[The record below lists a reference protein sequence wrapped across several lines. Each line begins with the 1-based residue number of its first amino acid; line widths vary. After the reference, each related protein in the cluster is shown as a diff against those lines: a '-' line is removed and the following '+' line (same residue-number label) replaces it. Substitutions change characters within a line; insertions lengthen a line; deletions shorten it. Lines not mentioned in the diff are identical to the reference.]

1 MLVGLIIKISYMV
14 RLFSVFLIV
23 GLIMTL
29 VGCSSHAPSASMFMN
44 SPKNSFILGVNGMV
58 NLGNRYD
65 YEIDDGSGD
74 KINFEEYGPYA
85 VEPSL
90 ECRGDNIFVSL
101 SLELVGAMRVS
112 LGLVSDYFGS
122 LAWIS
127 PISFGYNKSP
137 GYGLMLVEQ
146 YPFAENWKVGISEHF
161 ANNQYRG
168 NVSLCLSCTSYAKD
182 YKELGIGAYIS
193 YKKFSIEF
201 RYGNELDSSNRR
213 YYLMANY
220 DWSFAW

>member
-1 MLVGLIIKISYMV
+1 MARLIS
-14 RLFSVFLIV
+14 LFSIV

-29 VGCSSHAPSASMFMN
+29 IGCSSHAPSASMFMN
-44 SPKNSFILGVNGMV
+44 SQKNSIVLGVNGLV
-58 NLGNRYD
+58 NLGDRYD

-90 ECRGDNIFVSL
+90 GCRGDNIFVSL
-101 SLELVGAMRVS
+101 SMELYGAMRTS
-112 LGLVSDYFGS
+112 LGFVSDYFGS
-122 LAWIS
+122 LAWFS
-127 PISFGYNKSP
+127 PISFGHNKSP

-146 YPFAENWKVGISEHF
+146 YPFAEDWKAGISEHF

-168 NVSLCLSCTSYAKD
+168 NVSLCLSCASYAKD
-182 YKELGIGAYIS
+182 YKELGVGTYVS
-193 YKKFSIEF
+193 YKSFSIEF
-201 RYGNELDSSNRR
+201 RYGNELDSPNQR

-220 DWSFAW
+220 DWSSGNSQR